1 MPARSRLLC
10 PRSGYL
16 RQTVCRYTRYSGYKR
31 VVAFCSVL
39 ISLKQTTRLISSAD
53 LLRTEIKMSDCIKTD
68 VFISGGGPVGLLI
81 AYSLA
86 RQGVQSV
93 LVGKSPPPPPTHY
106 NAQGLRKQNNT
117 SKNTKPCTA
126 APQPSTH
133 APLKCSTSSTSSRI

>member
-1 MPARSRLLC
+1 M
-10 PRSGYL
+10 
-16 RQTVCRYTRYSGYKR
+16 
-31 VVAFCSVL
+31 VAFCSVL

-93 LVGKSPPPPPTHY
+93 LVGKSPSPP
-106 NAQGLRKQNNT
+106 N
-117 SKNTKPCTA
+117 
-126 APQPSTH
+126 
-133 APLKCSTSSTSSRI
+133 PL